1 LPGFRRVLIAAMTKA
16 VPGAVGSRAAL
27 LLRDVLR
34 NQSRASPA
42 AVARVARLLEQVGGG
57 RHGGDVSTGLGRRPQ
72 RRGCRC
78 SWRSSYP
85 VRTATAG
92 GTGGTVRF
100 RAVMPASMALT
111 TDSATFTLAHRLSSA
126 STSTHG
132 AAA

>member
-1 LPGFRRVLIAAMTKA
+1 VLIAAMTKA

-72 RRGCRC
+72 RRC
-78 SWRSSYP
+78 SWRSIYP
-85 VRTATAG
+85 VRTTAAGGAG
-92 GTGGTVRF
+92 GTGRF
-100 RAVMPASMALT
+100 RAVMPASMAPT